1 MYVYAPVEYFMLTEY
16 ERISQTKNRVAYIT
30 LANIEKMTIHSN
42 NPMFKTTRFRHSIIA
57 FKRYGFYPREKAKWC
72 LRDALNYAINNND
85 AIYRTLKE
93 SAGYPTPSF
102 LFYAYA
108 SEIPFDKDVYIKLHS
123 FSKLNEIII
132 CHIKHIFLIVHSI
145 FTQ

>member
-16 ERISQTKNRVAYIT
+16 ERIYQTKNRVAYIT

-93 SAGYPTPSF
+93 SAG
-102 LFYAYA
+102 
-108 SEIPFDKDVYIKLHS
+108 
-123 FSKLNEIII
+123 
-132 CHIKHIFLIVHSI
+132 
-145 FTQ
+145 